1 MSENRTR
8 NWSMDEIDNL
18 LSRTEKDPSKRPAK
32 SAVNSKKE
40 DIASVMENFAKA
52 ERFTGRDNDRRLP
65 RNSGAEAI
73 KKIFDSEEPEKE
85 EKAENPFASDRTAK
99 QRVADAVKSIKDSK
113 KDKPEASKAAEKS
126 AESDLQARILD
137 EINATNKAGYPDGK
151 TKVIERPGFVVKRGR
166 TDAAEGLE
174 EAPKIVDA
182 DAAKTDKELFRE
194 KETDAP
200 AESWSDDQ
208 IKLYGFDIHNE
219 DKPEKTTEEAEKG
232 GKKNRRS
239 KADNFKLK
247 EIAEAEES
255 SETDWNIEKLFA
267 YQQTSGKKAKTQRV
281 NNAGVEYTRPEDAA
295 RIRATLAK
303 LKQHS
308 FIKLAGFTAITAIM
322 LLLNIISCTTAG
334 YDGKALQIINF
345 ILLVGCIVL
354 GINTVNSGIINA
366 FKRKCDLRSAVAA
379 ASLAA
384 VVQNIC
390 VFVSGIVLDRRS
402 FVVSA
407 CAAAVFAFNEY
418 GEYLRHSRTCD
429 AFNFCTGK
437 NKNNLYSIQEIE
449 NKGEKAEIGRN
460 LHMKS
465 PDVRY
470 SCRAKFPA
478 RLIEQCES
486 NVSTDKL
493 QNTLLP
499 VAIACSVVCGL
510 LGGIVAKDF
519 LSGVTA
525 WAGAMCVCVPSFGAA
540 AIQLPMRWANKRLNK
555 TGGLIT
561 GQDAIE
567 NYSKTNAVVLDS
579 ADLFDRSNCVMHG
592 FKHFNRVRVDDIM
605 LYSAAMVVRSGGPLS
620 EVFDQ
625 VVSKRD
631 LLPEV
636 SSFSYEDRMGISGW
650 INSQKVIMGNRD
662 MMRHHNLEIGDE
674 IDEEKYTHDGRKVI
688 YLAIDNSLA
697 AMLVVSYA
705 PNKKLIPF
713 IKRLGDDGV
722 SILLRNNDS
731 NITVD
736 MINETFGMKFNNISL
751 INNAASRLYK
761 KYRSR
766 VRESA
771 KSGIIHDGKALSLMR
786 SFTMS
791 YSLCG
796 TFKVEN
802 FIQLINVIAGFA
814 VTAFLALLKVFSVA
828 GMWPLVIFQV
838 IMALACVVVARL
850 RGIF

>member
-1 MSENRTR
+1 
-8 NWSMDEIDNL
+8 
-18 LSRTEKDPSKRPAK
+18 
-32 SAVNSKKE
+32 
-40 DIASVMENFAKA
+40 
-52 ERFTGRDNDRRLP
+52 
-65 RNSGAEAI
+65 
-73 KKIFDSEEPEKE
+73 
-85 EKAENPFASDRTAK
+85 
-99 QRVADAVKSIKDSK
+99 
-113 KDKPEASKAAEKS
+113 
-126 AESDLQARILD
+126 
-137 EINATNKAGYPDGK
+137 
-151 TKVIERPGFVVKRGR
+151 
-166 TDAAEGLE
+166 
-174 EAPKIVDA
+174 
-182 DAAKTDKELFRE
+182 
-194 KETDAP
+194 
-200 AESWSDDQ
+200 
-208 IKLYGFDIHNE
+208 
-219 DKPEKTTEEAEKG
+219 
-232 GKKNRRS
+232 
-239 KADNFKLK
+239 
-247 EIAEAEES
+247 
-255 SETDWNIEKLFA
+255 
-267 YQQTSGKKAKTQRV
+267 
-281 NNAGVEYTRPEDAA
+281 
-295 RIRATLAK
+295 
-303 LKQHS
+303 
-308 FIKLAGFTAITAIM
+308 M
-322 LLLNIISCTTAG
+322 LLLNIVSCSAAG
-334 YDGKALQIINF
+334 YDGMALQIVNF
-345 ILLVGCIVL
+345 VLLAACIVL
-354 GINTVNSGIINA
+354 GINTVNSGIIA
-366 FKRKCDLRSAVAA
+366 LFRKECDLRSAVAV

-384 VVQNIC
+384 AVQNIC

-402 FVVSA
+402 FVISA
-407 CAAAVFAFNEY
+407 CAAAAFALNEY

-429 AFNFCTGK
+429 AFSFCTGK
-437 NKNNLYSIQEIE
+437 MKDDLYSVQEIE
-449 NKGEKAEIGRN
+449 NKGEKSEIARN

-470 SCRAKFPA
+470 SCRAKFPS

-493 QNTLLP
+493 QNMILP
-499 VAIACSVVCGL
+499 LAAVCSVLCGII
-510 LGGIVAKDF
+510 GAAVSKDF

-567 NYSKTNAVVLDS
+567 DYSSTNAVVLDS

-592 FKHFNRVRVDDIM
+592 FRHFNRVRVDDIM

-625 VVSKRD
+625 VVSERE

-650 INSQKVIMGNRD
+650 INGQKVIMGNRD
-662 MMRHHNLEIGDE
+662 MMRHHNLEIGE
-674 IDEEKYTHDGRKVI
+674 ELSEEKYTHDGRKVI
-688 YLAIDNSLA
+688 YLAIANSLA

-722 SILLRNNDS
+722 TLLLRNNDS

-751 INNAASRLYK
+751 INNAACRLYK

-766 VRESA
+766 VRETA

-802 FIQLINVIAGFA
+802 LIQLINVIAGFA
-814 VTAFLALLKVFSVA
+814 FTLILALFKVFSVA
-828 GMWPLVIFQV
+828 GAWPLVIFQL
-838 IMALACVVVARL
+838 IMAAACVVVARL